1 MRLLDGAQ
9 VIVPP
14 VPGSEEA
21 AAAQPGHGQA
31 MRVDGFHSFLQTHL
45 RDLIAPGRDAA
56 DARPGAAIDRLSER
70 PLLLRG
76 GRIEGEHAL
85 HAGRGCSLTRLTS
98 CVGFTKRSAISNQT
112 SVTAM

>member
-1 MRLLDGAQ
+1 MRLLDGAP

-14 VPGSEEA
+14 VPGSEE

-56 DARPGAAIDRLSER
+56 DAMPGAAVDRLSER
-70 PLLLRG
+70 PLLFRG
-76 GRIEGEHAL
+76 GRIERKQAF

-98 CVGFTKRSAISNQT
+98 CVGFTKRSAISSQT
-112 SVTAM
+112 SVTAI